1 MHSEVCLAHSLME
14 SIEQMLPPVWGPLA
28 ARLGETQYGV
38 KRGLEAAVASMIE
51 SLAQRSGDLPFMT
64 RIRLL
69 AGEAERPWAMAAAA
83 SAGAQPAPRGARFLT
98 VALGGRRAETAA
110 SVARIANVSPVSA
123 DAILTAAAPLL
134 MEALAER
141 VRDDATDAEAFA
153 SLLGSEA
160 GAVGGYLI
168 PPTVSQPAAREGKG
182 VGAALA
188 LSAIGLLLT
197 AGLWWWSGRDRPPTP
212 HQSGPGTELPTVS
225 PLVTPAAG
233 DFYRRELPGGGA
245 LRLLRTGVE
254 NRLLA
259 FIEDQDEPADTAEWF
274 TLDADP
280 EPQIANIAAI
290 LKAYPT
296 VKLAVGGPEP
306 RATVDRLVQLGV
318 APGRLFPEIRP
329 ALSVRV
335 AAR

>member
-1 MHSEVCLAHSLME
+1 ME

-38 KRGLEAAVASMIE
+38 KRGLDAAVASMIE
-51 SLAQRSGDLPFMT
+51 ALAQRSGDLPFMT

-69 AGEAERPWAMAAAA
+69 AGEAERPLAMAAAA
-83 SAGAQPAPRGARFLT
+83 SAGAQPVPRGARFLT

-134 MEALAER
+134 MEALGER
-141 VRDDATDAEAFA
+141 VRDDATDAEALA

-197 AGLWWWSGRDRPPTP
+197 AGLWWWSGRDRPPHASPVRAGNGTAHRIPARDACRRGFLSEGTP
-212 HQSGPGTELPTVS
+212 WRRRTSSSPDRRRKSPARLHRGSG
-225 PLVTPAAG
+225 
-233 DFYRRELPGGGA
+233 
-245 LRLLRTGVE
+245 RTGRHRRMVHPRRRSRAA
-254 NRLLA
+254 NR
-259 FIEDQDEPADTAEWF
+259 
-274 TLDADP
+274 
-280 EPQIANIAAI
+280 
-290 LKAYPT
+290 
-296 VKLAVGGPEP
+296 
-306 RATVDRLVQLGV
+306 
-318 APGRLFPEIRP
+318 
-329 ALSVRV
+329 
-335 AAR
+335 